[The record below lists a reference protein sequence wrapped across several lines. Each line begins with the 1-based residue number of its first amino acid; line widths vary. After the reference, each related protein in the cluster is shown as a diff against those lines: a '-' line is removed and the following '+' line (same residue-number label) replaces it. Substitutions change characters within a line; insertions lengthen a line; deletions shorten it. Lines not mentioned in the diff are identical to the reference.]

1 MEFRKAKAHVITALA
16 PETRKCF
23 INCTVDP
30 HAQAP
35 SPPPDN
41 FKIVWNSYKQ
51 KLETLKEPWRPS
63 PFPSPLLLFSLP
75 PPLTTRWACGFFL
88 LMENIHF
95 W

>member
-16 PETRKCF
+16 HEKRKCF
-23 INCTVDP
+23 INCSVDP
-30 HAQAP
+30 HDQAP

-63 PFPSPLLLFSLP
+63 PLPHAP
-75 PPLTTRWACGFFL
+75 PPVFSPPSINNPLGLWFL
-88 LMENIHF
+88 SAF
-95 W
+95 TP